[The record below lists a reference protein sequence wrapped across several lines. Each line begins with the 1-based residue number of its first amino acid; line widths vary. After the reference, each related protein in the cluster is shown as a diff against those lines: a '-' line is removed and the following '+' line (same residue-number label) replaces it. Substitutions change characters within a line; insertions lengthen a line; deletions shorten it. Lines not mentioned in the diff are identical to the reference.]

1 MDGAWL
7 TRISIPNSLRLHAPL
22 TVVPTSHLYLHG
34 RGQSKS
40 NAGLTLHPSASRS
53 CQYFTIPPRHPPLP
67 PSTSGSS
74 LYLLVSLFRV
84 QTDDM
89 EKRWVPTHSVTPT
102 LTRPSRWRGVRRPVV
117 RHTNHHGGTHVR
129 IFSHTLF
136 TKNNLSNI
144 FRALSEGPRGS
155 TPTFSNPSPN
165 DTHLSIFPRLSAAIL
180 TKDFTQVLPTS
191 NVTHTPTPR
200 SDFPPRVTSE
210 TPLTELV
217 YCVTVAFTMTERADQ
232 LYHDNAPANFTTLVQ
247 AFFWQSLT
255 SPRSVSPPY
264 SPDLAPCD
272 FWLFSKLKSPL
283 KERRFAIATVTQYT
297 RSVNGVSL
305 PTD

>member
-7 TRISIPNSLRLHAPL
+7 TLISIPNSLRLHAPL
-22 TVVPTSHLYLHG
+22 SVVPTSHLYLHG
-34 RGQSKS
+34 RGRCKS
-40 NAGLTLHPSASRS
+40 NVGLTPHPSASRS

-67 PSTSGSS
+67 PSISGSS

-117 RHTNHHGGTHVR
+117 DHTDHHGGTHVR

-155 TPTFSNPSPN
+155 TPHFR
-165 DTHLSIFPRLSAAIL
+165 FP
-180 TKDFTQVLPTS
+180 LPTIR
-191 NVTHTPTPR
+191 TLEF
-200 SDFPPRVTSE
+200 FP
-210 TPLTELV
+210 
-217 YCVTVAFTMTERADQ
+217 A
-232 LYHDNAPANFTTLVQ
+232 
-247 AFFWQSLT
+247 
-255 SPRSVSPPY
+255 
-264 SPDLAPCD
+264 
-272 FWLFSKLKSPL
+272 
-283 KERRFAIATVTQYT
+283 
-297 RSVNGVSL
+297 SL
-305 PTD
+305 PPS